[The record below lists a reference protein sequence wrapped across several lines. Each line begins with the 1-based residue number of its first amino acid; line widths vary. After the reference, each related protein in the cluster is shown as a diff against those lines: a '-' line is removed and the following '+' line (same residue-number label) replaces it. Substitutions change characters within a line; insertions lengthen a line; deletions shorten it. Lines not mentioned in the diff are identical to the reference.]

1 MFQHF
6 AFCFTFALLG
16 QKRQVHIYVIY
27 IYMYGYILIFYI
39 YIHIYLHMYL
49 FFNGDIG
56 EMVLVL
62 IVLDLSRC
70 KKQEHH
76 FENIMSI
83 YNQPGSQVTLK

>member
-1 MFQHF
+1 
-6 AFCFTFALLG
+6 
-16 QKRQVHIYVIY
+16 
-27 IYMYGYILIFYI
+27 
-39 YIHIYLHMYL
+39 MYL